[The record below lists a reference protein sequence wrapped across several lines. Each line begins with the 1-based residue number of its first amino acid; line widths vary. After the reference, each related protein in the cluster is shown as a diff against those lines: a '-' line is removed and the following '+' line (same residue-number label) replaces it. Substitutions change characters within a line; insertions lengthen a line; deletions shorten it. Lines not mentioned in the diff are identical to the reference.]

1 MRVFFCVFISSRS
14 RGSVL
19 VDYYLLLNGTD
30 LDTGDIRSY
39 FHMSLDQQGEEM
51 KLGNFTVD
59 PKSTDFTGTQADH
72 GPHFISISLRP
83 TC

>member
-1 MRVFFCVFISSRS
+1 
-14 RGSVL
+14 L
-19 VDYYLLLNGTD
+19 VDYYLLLNGTAD
-30 LDTGDIRSY
+30 LDTSDIRSY

-72 GPHFISISLRP
+72 GPSSFRFLWGGLVDDGHQQV
-83 TC
+83 